1 MIQIFLIFVILLGIR
16 NCMATATS
24 ALTGEGVHEGI
35 AWMKDCVEANSS
47 KRPPKESKIS

>member
-1 MIQIFLIFVILLGIR
+1 
-16 NCMATATS
+16 MATATS

-47 KRPPKESKIS
+47 KRPPKESRIS